1 MEPYPVQFSVGE
13 DNTVARWRPLVHW
26 LLIIPHFL
34 IWQALGSVVSLAL
47 VIVWFVV
54 VFTGT
59 LPAGLGNLTVMTL
72 RYQNR
77 MVAYL
82 YGLTTSYPPFAFSD
96 EANDP
101 RDHDVVTDIDMQLED
116 RNRVTVFFRPVLTIP
131 LLFVHYAYGVVTL
144 CGIGPLAWFA
154 VLFTGRY
161 PSGLR
166 TIAAGF
172 FRFTARV
179 MAYNYLL
186 TDRYPPF
193 SLTR

>member
-116 RNRVTVFFRPVLTIP
+116 RNRVTTEWSRCVGSVLWPGSPCCSRAGTP
-131 LLFVHYAYGVVTL
+131 RD
-144 CGIGPLAWFA
+144 CEPSQLASFGSRLASWP
-154 VLFTGRY
+154 T
-161 PSGLR
+161 
-166 TIAAGF
+166 T
-172 FRFTARV
+172 TC
-179 MAYNYLL
+179 
-186 TDRYPPF
+186 
-193 SLTR
+193 